1 MERVCFTMQ
10 VRAGQIDEYRRRHGQ
25 VWPEMRVA
33 LRDAGW
39 GNYSLFLREDGLVVG
54 YVETDSF
61 EGALASMDGL
71 ETNRRWQQEMG
82 PLIEARP
89 GRRVDESLERLPEIF
104 HLD

>member
-10 VRAGQIDEYRRRHGQ
+10 VRAGHLDEYRRRHGQ
-25 VWPEMRVA
+25 VWPQMQAA

-39 GNYSLFLREDGLVVG
+39 GDYSLFLRDDGLVVG
-54 YVETDSF
+54 YVETESF
-61 EGALASMDGL
+61 ERALAGMDGL
-71 ETNRRWQQEMG
+71 EINRRWQQEMA